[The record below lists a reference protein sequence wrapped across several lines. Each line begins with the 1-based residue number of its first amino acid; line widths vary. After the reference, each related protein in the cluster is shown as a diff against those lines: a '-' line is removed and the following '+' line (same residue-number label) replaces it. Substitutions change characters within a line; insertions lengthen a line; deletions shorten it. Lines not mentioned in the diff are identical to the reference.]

1 MANPLSSRNFALG
14 TRVAIRPLVQFKELR
29 RILQHVV
36 LAGLPAAGCA
46 TDVIDTGDCEDNI
59 KRTIYIDTPADP
71 PLQFR
76 IDACQ
81 ADVDA
86 CLELCS
92 MTLQRVDVFAS
103 PTACAAEFESDKVAV
118 KVEYTVW
125 NGGLGCPVEGRR
137 PAGLALPQG
146 GAARTAAGAWLAEA
160 AWLEAASIH
169 AFLHLARE
177 LSAHGAPEW
186 LVKCALG
193 AARDEV
199 RHTVMMTHLATRYG
213 AVPAPAH
220 VALPDARSLEALAIE
235 NAAEGCVRETWGA
248 VLALWQSRTA
258 RDPQIRAA
266 FALIARDEIRHA
278 GLAWAVD
285 AWARPQLDEA
295 ARARVDAAR
304 DAAARELL
312 DGHALE
318 ANLALG
324 LPHGTEARA
333 LLARTHDSLWNT
345 GGRS

>member
-1 MANPLSSRNFALG
+1 MQNAGS
-14 TRVAIRPLVQFKELR
+14 VQFKELR

-46 TDVIDTGDCEDNI
+46 TDVVDAGDCEDHI
-59 KRTIYIDTPADP
+59 RRTVYVDTPADP
-71 PLQFR
+71 PMQFR

-81 ADVDA
+81 ADIDA
-86 CLELCS
+86 CLDLCK
-92 MTLQRVDVFAS
+92 MTLTRLDVFAE
-103 PTACAAEFESDKVAV
+103 PTACTAEFESEKVAV
-118 KVEYTVW
+118 KVEYTLW
-125 NGGLGCPVEGRR
+125 QGGIGCPVEGRR
-137 PAGLALPQG
+137 PAGLALPAG
-146 GAARTAAGAWLAEA
+146 GAARTVAGAWLAEA

-177 LSAHGAPEW
+177 LTSHGAPGW

-199 RHTVMMTHLATRYG
+199 RHTAMMTRLATRYG
-213 AVPAPAH
+213 AVPAAAQ
-220 VALPDARSLEALAIE
+220 VSLPGPRSLEALAIE

-248 VLALWQSRTA
+248 VLALWQSRHA
-258 RDPQIRAA
+258 RDPEVRAA

-278 GLAWAVD
+278 GLAWEVD
-285 AWARPQLDEA
+285 RWVRPQLDEA

-304 DAAARELL
+304 DAAARELV

-324 LPHGTEARA
+324 LPHGPDARA
-333 LLARTHDSLWNT
+333 LLARTNDSLWNT
-345 GGRS
+345 HLGGRRCA